1 MNRTPKNYSFWAVA
15 LMMPLIVA
23 VLAVSASAQQTL
35 STREF
40 FYVGGKYVGSAGSQ
54 LMAEQMYVEVLRPQ
68 RVSQKYPLVFF
79 HGAGQTA
86 TNWMGTP
93 DGRTGWADYFLKQG
107 YIVYLVDQP
116 ARGRSAWHGSA
127 NSSLA
132 GVAAFTVEERFTA
145 PEVKALWPQARKHTQ
160 WPGNGPKK
168 GRMGDPIFDAF
179 YATQVES
186 ISSAAETDTL
196 AQAAGAAL
204 LDKIGN
210 AILVTHSQAG
220 AFGWLIA
227 DARPKLVKGILALEP
242 SGPPFEAVIIGKGE
256 ARPWGMTEAPMTY
269 DPPVKA
275 ANELRKIHEEMAD
288 GPDLAP
294 CWRQADP
301 ARKLPNL
308 MGIPILILTAEAS
321 YHSVYDHCTS
331 KYLTQAGVKN
341 TLVRLETVGI
351 HGNGHMLMLEKNN
364 IEIAAFLHKW
374 VTQHV
379 Q

>member
-1 MNRTPKNYSFWAVA
+1 MNPAPKNYYWRA
-15 LMMPLIVA
+15 LGVMLM
-23 VLAVSASAQQTL
+23 VLVVIGSASAQQTP

-40 FYVGGKYVGSAGSQ
+40 FYVGGKYVGPAGSQ
-54 LMAEQMYVEVLRPQ
+54 LMAGQMYVEVLRPQ

-127 NSSLA
+127 NSALA
-132 GVAAFTVEERFTA
+132 GVPAPTVEERFTA
-145 PEVKALWPQARKHTQ
+145 PEVKAIWAQAKKHTQ
-160 WPGNGPKK
+160 WPGDGPKK

-186 ISSAAETDTL
+186 ITSAPETDTL
-196 AQAAGAAL
+196 VQAAGAAL

-220 AFGWLIA
+220 TFGWLIA

-256 ARPWGMTEAPMTY
+256 ARSWGLTEAPLTY

-275 ANELRKIHEEMAD
+275 PSELKKIHEEMAD
-288 GPDLAP
+288 GPDLVP
-294 CWRQADP
+294 CWRQVDP
-301 ARKLPNL
+301 PRKLPNL

-321 YHSVYDHCTS
+321 YHAVYDHCTS
-331 KYLTQAGVKN
+331 KYLMQAGVRN

-364 IEIAAFLHKW
+364 LEIAAFLHKW
-374 VTQHV
+374 ITQHV